1 MLAEVIISDKKS
13 ICKFDGPLR
22 MNPTITV
29 AVALSID
36 IVVAKDW
43 GNGADVEFTVKRRL
57 ELVFLL

>member
-1 MLAEVIISDKKS
+1 
-13 ICKFDGPLR
+13 

-57 ELVFLL
+57 ELVFYCKLSLLQIHYLNYSNKN